1 MKEKN
6 IKKKRIGENWMD
18 GEILHLIALWGK
30 IEFKFIINTKNQNNF
45 QFTWNP
51 SCACFGKKKKS
62 NLKLEWS
69 DFLKINK

>member
-1 MKEKN
+1 
-6 IKKKRIGENWMD
+6 MD
-18 GEILHLIALWGK
+18 GKILHLIALWEK
-30 IEFKFIINTKNQNNF
+30 IELKFIINTKNKNKI

-69 DFLKINK
+69 NIFFENKKYKIKLIHCN